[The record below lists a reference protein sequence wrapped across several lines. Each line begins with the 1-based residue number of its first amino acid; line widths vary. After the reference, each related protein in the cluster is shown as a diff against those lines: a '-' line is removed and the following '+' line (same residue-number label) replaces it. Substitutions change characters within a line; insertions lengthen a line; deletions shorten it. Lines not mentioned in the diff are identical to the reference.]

1 MEKLDITVIILT
13 FNEELHI
20 RRAIDNVLPI
30 ADEVFIIDSFSTDNT
45 IEIANTYS
53 CVHVLQHKWEN
64 NYSKQFNWG
73 LENAPIKTKWV
84 LRLDADEYLTPEL
97 LQELRVKLPLLNSDI
112 SGIAI
117 KRRTIFM
124 DKWMKRGIY
133 PVVLLRLFQYGKA
146 VCEERLMDEHIQ
158 LTSGKEVMFE
168 HDFVD
173 HNLNDISWYCNKHIN
188 YAVREAG
195 DLLDIEMNLT
205 GAALT
210 DDCKCL
216 TPQALEKRNKK
227 HRYVKQPLFFRA
239 FIYFLYRYFLKGAVL
254 EGKEGFLFSF
264 IQGWWYRTIVD
275 FKVYELKRDSD
286 GNPEKIKEILQNK
299 YHVSLK

>member
-1 MEKLDITVIILT
+1 MNKLNLSVIILT
-13 FNEELHI
+13 YNEELHLK
-20 RRAIDNVLPI
+20 RAIENVSSI
-30 ADEVFIIDSFSTDNT
+30 AEEIFIIDSFSTDKT
-45 IEIANTYS
+45 IEIANSYPN
-53 CVHVLQHKWEN
+53 VHVLQHKWEN
-64 NYSKQFNWG
+64 NYAKQFNWG
-73 LENAPIKTKWV
+73 LQTAPIKTKWV

-97 LQELRVKLPLLNSDI
+97 LLELQQKLPFQEEDVT
-112 SGIAI
+112 GIAI

-195 DLLDIEMNLT
+195 DLLDIELNLT

-210 DDCKCL
+210 DDCKNL
-216 TPQALEKRNKK
+216 TPQALEKRKKK

-239 FIYFLYRYFLKGAVL
+239 FVYFLYRYFFKGAVF

-275 FKVYELKRDSD
+275 FKVYELKRDGN
-286 GNPEKIKEILQNK
+286 GNPKNIKEILQNK